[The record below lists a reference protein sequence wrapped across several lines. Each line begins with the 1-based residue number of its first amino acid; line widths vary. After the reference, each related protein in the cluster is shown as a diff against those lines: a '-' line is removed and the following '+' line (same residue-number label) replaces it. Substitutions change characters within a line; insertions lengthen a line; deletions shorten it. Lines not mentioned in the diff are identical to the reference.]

1 MNNTTLPRFTTPTD
15 LIGSQ
20 VLHGSPGMENIEV
33 IEGVNLY
40 SRHNRLAAGD
50 LWEVQFESGRFT
62 VLKVSDLQDLLAEGE
77 CSYSRAAGF
86 QALEQILIESPKG
99 GWLLD

>member
-50 LWEVQFESGRFT
+50 LWEVQFESGCFT
-62 VLKVSDLQDLLAEGE
+62 VLKVSDFQDLLAEGE

>member
-1 MNNTTLPRFTTPTD
+1 MNNTTLPRFITPTD

-50 LWEVQFESGRFT
+50 LWEVQFESGCFT

-99 GWLLD
+99 DGY